1 MADRGEDRAHAR
13 RGGAAL
19 AAHAAVHGEGGVT
32 LPWIAALCLLAT
44 MFFSAAEMAFI
55 AANRLRL
62 RHLAEEGSKT
72 AAQYLEAFRQP
83 ERALST
89 AMIGVTV
96 AHIVAGSAVTWS
108 LLPALGAWAPLVATI
123 LLTPVMLVFGEII
136 PKAIAREWATSLI
149 LTLYRPLTWAATLLV
164 PFVAFANLVVG
175 AILRTF
181 GGRQIDMRAFV
192 SREELKALLQME
204 PDEADVTTHEAQLID
219 KIFDLGDTTV
229 REVMVPLVEVATL
242 PDTATPRDA
251 IACVLERGF
260 SRIPIYRRRE
270 TNIVGVVGVK
280 DLLSRGALV
289 RILDD
294 LKRSP
299 YYVPETKRIDD
310 LLREMQR
317 NRTHMAVVVD
327 EYGGSTGVV
336 TLEDILE
343 EIVGDIHDEHERT
356 PAVAERL
363 PDGSYRVAARANIDE
378 LNEAFD
384 WTLPKRDYETVAGLV
399 LATLHRIPRAGEEFQ
414 IPGYTITVLEA
425 DVRHVAAVKITP
437 VSPTGA
443 NQGGF

>member
-1 MADRGEDRAHAR
+1 LW
-13 RGGAAL
+13 L
-19 AAHAAVHGEGGVT
+19 AG
-32 LPWIAALCLLAT
+32 LCLLLT

-62 RHLAEEGSKT
+62 RHLAEEGSST
-72 AAQYLEAFRQP
+72 AALYLEAFRRP

-89 AMIGVTV
+89 AMIGVTL
-96 AHIVAGSAVTWS
+96 AHIVASSALTWS
-108 LLPALGAWAPLVATI
+108 LLGVLGGWAPLVATI

-164 PFVAFANLVVG
+164 PFVAFANVVIG
-175 AILRTF
+175 VILRSF
-181 GGRQIDMRAFV
+181 GGRELDMRAFV
-192 SREELKALLQME
+192 SREELKALLQLE
-204 PDEADVTTHEAQLID
+204 PGEADVTTHEAQLID

-242 PDTATPRDA
+242 PDTASPREA
-251 IACVLERGF
+251 IASVLERGF
-260 SRIPIYRRRE
+260 SRIPIYRQRE
-270 TNIVGVVGVK
+270 TNIVGVIGVK
-280 DLLSRGALV
+280 DLMSRGASV
-289 RILDD
+289 RSVDD
-294 LKRSP
+294 LKRPP

-317 NRTHMAVVVD
+317 DRNHMAVVVD

-343 EIVGDIHDEHERT
+343 QIVGDIQDERDRA

-399 LATLHRIPRAGEEFQ
+399 LATLHRIPRPGEVFQ
-414 IPGYTITVLEA
+414 VPGYAITVLEA
-425 DVRHVAAVKITP
+425 DARRVVTVKIVP
-437 VSPTGA
+437 VAPGTASSQ
-443 NQGGF
+443 QGGA

>member
-1 MADRGEDRAHAR
+1 VSLLWVVG
-13 RGGAAL
+13 
-19 AAHAAVHGEGGVT
+19 
-32 LPWIAALCLLAT
+32 LCLLLT

-62 RHLAEEGSKT
+62 RHLAEEGSTT
-72 AAQYLEAFRQP
+72 AARYLEAFRQP

-96 AHIVAGSAVTWS
+96 AHIVAGSLMAWS
-108 LLPALGAWAPLVATI
+108 LLPALGSWAPLVATI
-123 LLTPVMLVFGEII
+123 LLTPVMLIFGEII
-136 PKAIAREWATSLI
+136 PKAVAREWATSLI
-149 LTLYRPLTWAATLLV
+149 LTLYRPLTWAAALLV
-164 PFVAFANLVVG
+164 PFVAVANFVVG
-175 AILRTF
+175 AVLRTF
-181 GGRQIDMRAFV
+181 GGRQPDMRAFV

-204 PDEADVTTHEAQLID
+204 PDEAEVTTNEAKLID

-229 REVMVPLVEVATL
+229 REVMVPLVEVAML
-242 PDTATPRDA
+242 PDSASPRDA
-251 IACVLERGF
+251 VALVRERGF
-260 SRIPIYRRRE
+260 SRIPIYRQRE
-270 TNIVGVVGVK
+270 TNIVGVVSVK
-280 DLLSRGALV
+280 DLLSRGASV
-289 RILDD
+289 PTLDV
-294 LKRSP
+294 LKRTP

-327 EYGGSTGVV
+327 EYGGSTGIV

-343 EIVGDIHDEHERT
+343 EIVGDIQDEHERA

-399 LATLHRIPRAGEEFQ
+399 LAHLHRIPRAGEEFQ

-437 VSPTGA
+437 VAPTGA
-443 NQGGF
+443 NQGGV

>member
-1 MADRGEDRAHAR
+1 
-13 RGGAAL
+13 
-19 AAHAAVHGEGGVT
+19 
-32 LPWIAALCLLAT
+32 
-44 MFFSAAEMAFI
+44 
-55 AANRLRL
+55 
-62 RHLAEEGSKT
+62 
-72 AAQYLEAFRQP
+72 
-83 ERALST
+83 
-89 AMIGVTV
+89 
-96 AHIVAGSAVTWS
+96 
-108 LLPALGAWAPLVATI
+108 
-123 LLTPVMLVFGEII
+123 
-136 PKAIAREWATSLI
+136 
-149 LTLYRPLTWAATLLV
+149 
-164 PFVAFANLVVG
+164 
-175 AILRTF
+175 
-181 GGRQIDMRAFV
+181 MRAFV

-289 RILDD
+289 RILDE
-294 LKRSP
+294 LKRPP

-343 EIVGDIHDEHERT
+343 EIVGDIQDEHERA

-399 LATLHRIPRAGEEFQ
+399 LASLHRIPRAGEEFQ
-414 IPGYTITVLEA
+414 IAGYTITVLEA

-437 VSPTGA
+437 PVAPSTGA
-443 NQGGF
+443 NQGGA